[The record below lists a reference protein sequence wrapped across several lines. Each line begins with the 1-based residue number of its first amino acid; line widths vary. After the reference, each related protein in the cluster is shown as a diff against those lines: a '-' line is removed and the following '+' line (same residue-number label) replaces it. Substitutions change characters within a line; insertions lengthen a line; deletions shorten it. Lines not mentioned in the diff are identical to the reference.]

1 MAITLGDV
9 IIWIKPD
16 DSKLDQGLRGAEQKT
31 RGWAGRV
38 GGFLSNAASFAVGG
52 FIQQGV
58 SAITGSIGGL
68 ASEMI
73 NSNAAF
79 EQYETRFETLL
90 GSTDAAK
97 ERMADLAEFG
107 AKTPFE
113 LPGVVEADIVLQGFG
128 LHSEEAAKKFGFSG
142 EQIRTIA
149 GDVASGTGSDFK
161 EMALL
166 IGKFSAGATGE
177 AISRMMELGI
187 TNRDELAKMGLEFSK
202 SGQLLSPLPES
213 MNVVLQL
220 MQDKY
225 GGLMDAQSS
234 TFEGMMSNLEDWKG
248 NMLRTIGA
256 PIFEVLK
263 DKLGSLLEFL
273 SSPAVMASIDKFA
286 QMLAR
291 GIGVA
296 MDFLKNT
303 FFPVLQDLGQYFLA
317 VVEDGDFLNDWLGHL
332 PESIQPIIKVVGQI
346 VAFIVEQAIPTLKQ
360 FGTWFFS
367 EGLPAIQAFIAPILA
382 QLIPG
387 LTQLA
392 KWIGDIA
399 AFLLPLLS
407 KWWNFLADHL
417 NIVLPILGAVG
428 VAIAVLSSPIT
439 LIIGLIVLL
448 ATAWANNWGGIQEK
462 TQAAVAF
469 VQNILNFL
477 AGVVSSVLGYIQS
490 WWQQHGESVKTIINA
505 LWSVILTIFKAAAII
520 IGAIVLGVVTAVKS
534 FWQTWGDE
542 IIKIA
547 QLTWDTIKTII
558 KSVLDIIGYLI
569 DAFAA
574 LIRGDWD
581 ALGEALQ
588 NIWSTAW
595 GAIKTIFTNEAEALK
610 TLVSGL
616 KEDILGFFSD
626 IGEKF
631 KEIGK
636 SIVTGIKNGIN
647 DKWEDFKDWIDGL
660 VGGLV
665 DFIKGGLGIK
675 SPSLVFADIGQNM
688 MAGLAIGIEGAR
700 YLPERA
706 MDRTV
711 TNVSNVF
718 NQTIYTSYAGNASG
732 EFQMMRARL
741 ST

>member
-1 MAITLGDV
+1 MSITLGDV

-58 SAITGSIGGL
+58 GAITSSVGGL

-248 NMLRTIGA
+248 NMLRTLGA

-273 SSPAVMASIDKFA
+273 SSPAVMESIDKFA
-286 QMLAR
+286 QIMAQ
-291 GIGVA
+291 GIGIA
-296 MDFLKNT
+296 MDWLNST
-303 FFPVLQDLGQYFLA
+303 AFPALQ
-317 VVEDGDFLNDWLGHL
+317 
-332 PESIQPIIKVVGQI
+332 
-346 VAFIVEQAIPTLKQ
+346 Q
-360 FGTWFFS
+360 FGTWFIS
-367 EGLPAIQAFIAPILA
+367 EGVPAIREFMAPILA

-387 LTQLA
+387 LIQLA
-392 KWIGDIA
+392 TWVGQIA
-399 AFLLPLLS
+399 Q
-407 KWWNFLADHL
+407 
-417 NIVLPILGAVG
+417 VLFPILAQVVKFVADNFNIFGPILAVIG
-428 VAIAVLSSPIT
+428 GLILALTSPIT
-439 LIIGLIVLL
+439 LVIGAIVLL
-448 ATAWANNWGGIQEK
+448 ATAWANNWGGIREK
-462 TQAAVAF
+462 T
-469 VQNILNFL
+469 
-477 AGVVSSVLGYIQS
+477 
-490 WWQQHGESVKTIINA
+490 
-505 LWSVILTIFKAAAII
+505 KAATDFISNII
-520 IGAIVLGVVTAVKS
+520 QTAMAFIKN
-534 FWQTWGDE
+534 FWQKWGDD
-542 IIKIA
+542 ILAITSFLWNTIQTIA
-547 QLTWDTIKTII
+547 KTT
-558 KSVLDIIGYLI
+558 LDLI
-569 DAFAA
+569 TFAIQAFTA
-574 LIRGDWD
+574 LIRGDWSAFGD
-581 ALGEALQ
+581 ALQG
-588 NIWSTAW
+588 IWSTTW
-595 GAIKTIFTNEAEALK
+595 DAISSIFSDAK
-610 TLVSGL
+610 DTLVQ
-616 KEDILGFFSD
+616 IASD
-626 IGEKF
+626 IKEKILAVWDGIKSKF
-631 KEIGK
+631 EEIGD
-636 SIVTGIKNGIN
+636 SIVQGIKDGISAAW
-647 DKWEDFKDWIDGL
+647 DSLTGWFGD
-660 VGGLV
+660 LV
-665 DFIKGGLGIK
+665 DKFIEKIKKKFGIG
-675 SPSLVFADIGQNM
+675 SPSLVFANIGRDL
-688 MAGLAIGIEGAR
+688 MAGLTLGIEQNQQSPA
-700 YLPERA
+700 RA
-706 MDRTV
+706 MTQT
-711 TNVSNVF
+711 TNNIVNNF
-718 NQTIYTSYAGNASG
+718 YQTINTPHVGNLSG
-732 EFQMMRARL
+732 EFQQMRALL